1 MTFAAMDPKRAD
13 KKMYDMVYEPLD
25 ADGNIVNKSGGT
37 VEWITG

>member
-1 MTFAAMDPKRAD
+1 MTFAAMDPKRGD

-25 ADGNIVNKSGGT
+25 ADGNIVNKSAGT